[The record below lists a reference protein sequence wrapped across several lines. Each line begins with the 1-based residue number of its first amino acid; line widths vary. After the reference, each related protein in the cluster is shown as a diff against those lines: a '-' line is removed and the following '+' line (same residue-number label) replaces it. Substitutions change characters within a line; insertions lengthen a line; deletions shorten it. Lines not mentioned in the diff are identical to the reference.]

1 MALALGAKLSL
12 VVVKQISKPIA
23 TFVKREAKAH
33 PMLAIPLEYAGSTTH
48 RLGINLQ
55 RVILGKGM
63 LSRGS
68 IATVAPLTR
77 EHAVDLGAEL
87 LGETVIFSI
96 AGGTVAIEMVRQVR
110 RAARDAS
117 LEPRSWRSQF
127 VVRAGVP
134 ALPWLAEPRQ
144 TSRRAESSRER
155 TPAVGGAR
163 APARARPSRA
173 APGRSTRRGTASEPR
188 EHARARNLGRRFV
201 RRRSSAMRCGET

>member
-96 AGGTVAIEMVRQVR
+96 AGGTVAIEMVRQNRAKQAAERKAVGNERQQWEAFRTATLERDEMR
-110 RAARDAS
+110 RDIEDLKR
-117 LEPRSWRSQF
+117 Q
-127 VVRAGVP
+127 
-134 ALPWLAEPRQ
+134 LAELQAQ
-144 TSRRAESSRER
+144 TQQQSQRSGRWFSR
-155 TPAVGGAR
+155 
-163 APARARPSRA
+163 
-173 APGRSTRRGTASEPR
+173 
-188 EHARARNLGRRFV
+188 
-201 RRRSSAMRCGET
+201 